1 MTTLLWIFG
10 IVFVLFVAVSLVSIS
25 EKLREISMHTH
36 ATNMLL
42 KGLLDGL
49 KGKDI

>member
-1 MTTLLWIFG
+1 MTVLLWIFG

-25 EKLREISMHTH
+25 EKLREISMHTF
-36 ATNMLL
+36 ATNLLL
-42 KGLLDGL
+42 KGLLDGH